1 MNPELATQLNALVD
15 PDTGLLPMF
24 RVAAVLEQYA
34 NANVLDAY
42 YTGGTTRQDEV
53 REAYATALAW
63 NSEII
68 ARRSLG
74 QTRRGIHPFIIA
86 LAWVIAPLLVA
97 VAGIL

>member
-42 YTGGTTRQDEV
+42 YTGGTKRQDEV

-63 NSEII
+63 NSAVLLENE
-68 ARRSLG
+68 LK
-74 QTRRGIHPFIIA
+74 QTNAAQRGIHPF
-86 LAWVIAPLLVA
+86 VIA